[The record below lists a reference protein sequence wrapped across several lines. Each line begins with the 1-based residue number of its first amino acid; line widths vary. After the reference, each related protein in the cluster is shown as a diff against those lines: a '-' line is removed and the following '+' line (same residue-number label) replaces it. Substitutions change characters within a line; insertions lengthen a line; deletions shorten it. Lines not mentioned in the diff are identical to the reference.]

1 MIDRTSSCLLTLGRL
16 RGVLWEKLAQG
27 NITSWLSVG
36 LTVRK
41 SYSQLKKTTS
51 PDGIVL
57 SRDPTFPVLD
67 IENTFLGAQRLGVE
81 PERMVSSPLL
91 PAWSQYDPMSTQ
103 AADSLTFPLAVCF
116 DTAP

>member
-1 MIDRTSSCLLTLGRL
+1 LVLT
-16 RGVLWEKLAQG
+16 
-27 NITSWLSVG
+27 I
-36 LTVRK
+36 RK

-51 PDGIVL
+51 PDSIVL
-57 SRDPTFPVLD
+57 SRYPTFPVLD

-91 PAWSQYDPMSTQ
+91 PAWYQYDPMSTQ
-103 AADSLTFPLAVCF
+103 AAESLTFPLAICF